1 MITSERENETRK
13 VINKPIIKENTGENR
28 KRTPELVNQNHLNSG
43 RSSTRAQM
51 QQKKKFWSVGQQQNR
66 IASVGSNQDDYT
78 CTKTKY

>member
-43 RSSTRAQM
+43 RSSTRA
-51 QQKKKFWSVGQQQNR
+51 
-66 IASVGSNQDDYT
+66 
-78 CTKTKY
+78 